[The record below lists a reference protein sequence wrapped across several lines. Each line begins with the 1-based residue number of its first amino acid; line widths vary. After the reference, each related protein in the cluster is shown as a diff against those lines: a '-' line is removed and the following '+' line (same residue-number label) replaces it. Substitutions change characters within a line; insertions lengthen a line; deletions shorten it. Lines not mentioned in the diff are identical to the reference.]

1 MDDKQKG
8 LLKKMVLEL
17 GKEIKMKDI
26 FTPDNTMWVVSE
38 DENGNRSEDLVYVG
52 DMEELVEE
60 TGKTEDELYELL
72 SEYEKESRDL
82 IDTQREIDKARE
94 GRY

>member
-1 MDDKQKG
+1 
-8 LLKKMVLEL
+8 MVLEL
-17 GKEIKMKDI
+17 EKEIKMKDI

-82 IDTQREIDKARE
+82 IDTQREIDEARE

>member
-1 MDDKQKG
+1 
-8 LLKKMVLEL
+8 
-17 GKEIKMKDI
+17 MKDI